1 MSYKLIYIIIQLP
14 DSSKNVRIQ
23 MTNREKNLAENLV
36 WSHFK
41 SSFGFKTSV
50 LK

>member
-1 MSYKLIYIIIQLP
+1 MNYKLFFNQLS
-14 DSSKNVRIQ
+14 DSSKNAHTQ
-23 MTNREKNLAENLV
+23 MTNREKNSAENLV

-41 SSFGFKTSV
+41 SSSGFKTSV